1 MNIVELRDYS
11 LVLIKAKKNRS
22 SIEVLESKTIEFE
35 DGYKACILNPENSAK
50 IIHSIRHFFNHDRDC
65 LLCLSITSTIY
76 RDIVTPKTN
85 EKYLKALV
93 KHELTNAL
101 NLSSDYLIDYA
112 HIGEFTTENVKQYK
126 LIVSAIQ
133 TNHLKEILDF
143 FELCSMNIKRI
154 DVANNA
160 LINFIKQN
168 KILSFTENTIM
179 VDISNKQIRQ
189 YLFENGQYSYHRVT
203 RVIFDGT
210 NNYSATLDAIEK
222 MIQFSIAQGRIKK
235 LDQIIFIGF
244 PFKPDDLNT
253 FKSDLNL
260 NVSQIDV
267 SKSIHFKQV
276 EDIQLIYALSM
287 LYKPK
292 QKKNIDLMTL
302 YNALNR
308 KNDLVERVNPFFLP
322 SLSFVTY
329 IVLTTLIILLIK
341 TSNTNKAIEEVNDYL
356 TQDKVLSKMFEITE
370 SMNRTTKMN
379 EILVEV
385 ENIQIIIDK
394 LPRFNQTIIAEL
406 YEVKPIDISIKMISY
421 NANTLEID
429 IETLDSSLIHQYII
443 ELKTRSYYKDI
454 EYSTYSRD
462 ETSGIYSST
471 IYLRLKE
478 LE

>member
-1 MNIVELRDYS
+1 MNIIELRDYS
-11 LVLIKAKKNRS
+11 LILIKAKKNRS
-22 SIEVLESKTIEFE
+22 TIDVLESKTIEFE
-35 DGYKACILNPENSAK
+35 DGYKASIFNPENSAK
-50 IIHSIRHFFNHDRDC
+50 IIQSIRHFFEHDRDC

-76 RDIVTPKTN
+76 RDIITPKTN

-112 HIGEFTTENVKQYK
+112 HVGEFTNENVKQNK

-143 FELCSMNIKRI
+143 FALCSINIKRI

-168 KILSFTENTIM
+168 KVLSFTENTII
-179 VDISNKQIRQ
+179 VDISSKQIRQ
-189 YLFENGQYSYHRVT
+189 YLFENGLYSYHRVT
-203 RVIFDGT
+203 RVIFDGK

-235 LDQIIFIGF
+235 IDQIIFIGF
-244 PFKPDDLNT
+244 PFTAEELSE
-253 FKSDLNL
+253 FKTDLNL
-260 NVSQIDV
+260 NASQIDV
-267 SKSIHFKQV
+267 SKSIHFKQDV
-276 EDIQLIYALSM
+276 DIQLIYALSM
-287 LYKPK
+287 LYKPNK
-292 QKKNIDLMTL
+292 KKNIDLMSL
-302 YNALNR
+302 YNTLNR
-308 KNDLVERVNPFFLP
+308 KNDLVERLNPLFLP
-322 SLSFVTY
+322 TLAFVTY
-329 IVLTTLIILLIK
+329 IIITTLIILVIK
-341 TSNTNKAIEEVNDYL
+341 TTNTNKAIDEINVYL

-370 SMNRTTKMN
+370 SMSRTNKMN

-385 ENIQIIIDK
+385 DNIQIIIDK
-394 LPRFNQTIIAEL
+394 LPRFNQTIISEL
-406 YEVKPIDISIKMISY
+406 YEVKPTDISIKTISY
-421 NANTLEID
+421 KSNTLEID
-429 IETLDSSLIHQYII
+429 IETLNSSLIYQYII
-443 ELKTRSYYKDI
+443 ELKTRSYYKNI
-454 EYSTYSRD
+454 EYSTYSKD